1 MRYRDTDKTPTSRLT
16 LNSAE
21 MFRRPGVNIEVPKF
35 ATRIAA
41 DTTNVTYLTS
51 QVNRED

>member
-1 MRYRDTDKTPTSRLT
+1 MRYKDTDKTPTSRLT

-21 MFRRPGVNIEVPKF
+21 MVRRPGVKTEVPKF

-51 QVNRED
+51 QDNRAD